1 MRNFL
6 NLVDSILLESRGLGA
21 RRTGEEFIS
30 SSNPEYKIFFDNVT
44 FYPEGGTQYP
54 SYEVMVID
62 LQKIVNNY
70 RGTINLIK
78 NFTDRDRAF
87 GIAEFV
93 TPDNQKI
100 AWVKPFKD
108 VKLDK
113 TLNDWNNQTGI
124 PGFRYNSKAAAKTQA
139 GLTPQDILTTKQS
152 DLNAKE
158 IVEQI
163 TAKLGA
169 NNPLV
174 LLAQSVA
181 NAQPFP
187 IYITKP
193 QDIGFT
199 GFRDYFCE
207 LLHPIALQTGQYKG
221 NAGEAADRFLGA
233 GGFAQCSINFGNDK
247 TEGLSDS
254 KLISPDG
261 RTIKVSSKGAGGAE
275 ASARN
280 ILDSVEEL
288 QKTNPSLARKH
299 KETIEI
305 IQLIIRGGQAGA
317 PLDLGIK
324 FNIIDDK
331 DAESIREFK
340 NQAPTTLASVKD
352 LKISKRLKALILERS
367 TNNPDNVNLFF
378 HSIAAVAHKVAGYVN
393 EKTNFSQSASEI
405 LNNAALVQVY
415 TQAREEQDRWILEG
429 FDTKWPSDTTTGV
442 KFSAGKT
449 YYSTGIKGNF
459 TFKILRN
466 GATDITDSSSA
477 INDMDMA
484 TKKTSRKEEP
494 VDIRPASVKAKEKK
508 SNVGRAER

>member
-6 NLVDSILLESRGLGA
+6 NIVDNILLESRGLGA
-21 RRTGEEFIS
+21 RRTGEEFVS
-30 SSNPEYKIFFDNVT
+30 TSNPEYKIFFDNVT
-44 FYPEGGTQYP
+44 FFPEGGTQYP
-54 SYEVMVID
+54 SYEVMVIE
-62 LQKIVNNY
+62 LQKIVNSY

-78 NFTDRDRAF
+78 NFTDKDRAF
-87 GIAEFV
+87 GLAEFV
-93 TPDNQKI
+93 NSDNQKF
-100 AWVKPFKD
+100 AWVKPYRD

-139 GLTPQDILTTKQS
+139 GLTPQDILTSKQS
-152 DLNAKE
+152 DLDATE
-158 IVEQI
+158 IVQQI
-163 TAKLGA
+163 TAKLGV
-169 NNPLV
+169 NSPLV

-193 QDIGFT
+193 ESIGFT

-221 NAGEAADRFLGA
+221 NAGEAAEKFLGA
-233 GGFAQCSINFGNDK
+233 GGFEQCSINFGNDK

-254 KLISPDG
+254 KLIAPDG

-288 QKTNPSLARKH
+288 KKTNPNLARKH
-299 KETIEI
+299 KETIDI
-305 IQLIIRGGQAGA
+305 VQLIVQGGQAGA

-324 FNIIDDK
+324 FGIIDED
-331 DAESIREFK
+331 DAQSIREFK
-340 NQAPTTLASVKD
+340 NQAPTTLESVKN
-352 LKISKRLKALILERS
+352 LKISKRLKELILTRS
-367 TNNPDNVNLFF
+367 TNNPDNVNLYF
-378 HSIAAVAHKVAGYVN
+378 HSIAAVAHKVAAYVN

-442 KFSAGKT
+442 KFSASKT

-466 GATDITDSSSA
+466 GATDIADSSSA

-484 TKKTSRKEEP
+484 TKKSKKSQEP
-494 VDIRPASVKAKEKK
+494 VDIRPTAVKSKEKK
-508 SNVGRAER
+508 GNVGREER